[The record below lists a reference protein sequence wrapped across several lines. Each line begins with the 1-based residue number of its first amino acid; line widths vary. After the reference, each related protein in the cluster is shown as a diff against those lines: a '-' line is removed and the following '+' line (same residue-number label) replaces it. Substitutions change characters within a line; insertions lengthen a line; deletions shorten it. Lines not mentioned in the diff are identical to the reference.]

1 MGGKNQTQ
9 TQNQSSSTT
18 PAGLSQLQDIWGRVQ
33 EVASQPYQ
41 AYGGPMVAD
50 LSGTQRAGIEGVTNA
65 QGAAQ
70 PYFNT
75 AADYARSGA
84 APIDYAEIQRYQSP
98 YTQQVVDAT
107 RANFS
112 QENAK
117 QQSQMVGNSA
127 ARGALG
133 SRTGINQA
141 ELARQ
146 QRMAQDPVIANLYAS
161 GYDKSLQAAQ
171 ADRSAQA
178 QGAYTFGALA
188 PSVQNAQI
196 SGAQAQIGA
205 GGLEQG
211 NEQAKMSAA
220 YNQYLQQLAFPYQ
233 QAGFLA
239 SAGMPAVTSMG
250 GTSTGTG
257 TTTQPG
263 PNPWVQ
269 AAGLG
274 LSAASM
280 FSDSRIKKNKRK
292 IGKTFDG
299 QPIYSFTYG
308 DSPQTHIGLMAQD
321 VERRHPE
328 AVGDVGGVKT
338 VDYEMATDDA
348 ARRRGFAGGGVVNL
362 LDVPTYVPSFRGAGG
377 GGGGQSFAPA
387 PMLNMGAPQ
396 QQADP
401 FAGLTADKFRSA
413 GMGLRNLSS
422 SMFPAQG
429 GNYDAGMS
437 MAIPS
442 SLTGMVG
449 GGLKR
454 GGRVSERHARFHDTV
469 HAIRQTLRRGGAV
482 HGYADGGGVGF
493 GDRFNASFDL
503 SPSEYVSRGFD
514 ETRDAISS
522 GTFDPQGMNMPG
534 PMAFADPSQMP
545 VPMPRAR
552 PPEAPP
558 GPMVNTAGLPP
569 IMTQDDALPPD
580 AMAYSR
586 PKTSPYAAPP
596 VAPAATPMATTP
608 LSARPES
615 SMGGWNP
622 LGLSDDARAGLMAA
636 GLGIAASKSPFALSA
651 IGEGGLTGVK
661 TYSDQKTQRA
671 KVESEARRLAQQASQ
686 FAQNLDLHKD
696 QLKES
701 TRHHTAQEGLAQKP
715 SLTVIG
721 RDEYGNPKYGIFNP
735 RDQSVKEI
743 PKGTPQLSS
752 TDPGAGTEPAVKP
765 PVPPPTQLSEDSELP
780 KNATLVSGDDA
791 FLQGL
796 SSEDRNMVKAM
807 VEGRQPPPPGKALA
821 TPFWRRMM
829 QLASTYDPSFD
840 QGRWSARVQ
849 TRKNFATGVEGRT
862 IRSLNTVA
870 NHLGELDEAGQALDN
885 FKSNSLGTTKTANT
899 ILNWYRENAG
909 DPRITKFDT
918 ASNAVSTELEKA
930 FRGNQTAISGIKE
943 WRKAMS
949 HTMAPEQMR
958 ESNKTLAKLLMG
970 QLEGLAGQYT
980 AGMGVNADPLTILQ
994 PQAAKIFQKLLGTLP
1009 EGATGEEK
1017 PAAKTEGAAKP
1028 PAAVQRPASVPPGSQ
1043 YSASRKQWRDPG
1055 GKFYDASGAPV
1066 P

>member
-9 TQNQSSSTT
+9 TQNQTSSTT

-33 EVASQPYQ
+33 QVASQPYQ
-41 AYGGPMVAD
+41 AYGSPMVAD
-50 LSGTQRAGIEGVTNA
+50 LSGTQRAGIEGITNA

-321 VERRHPE
+321 VERSHPE
-328 AVGDVGGVKT
+328 AVGDVDGVKT

-377 GGGGQSFAPA
+377 GGGGQSYAPA

-454 GGRVSERHARFHDTV
+454 GGRVSDRHARFHDTV

-482 HGYADGGGVGF
+482 HGYADGGDVGF

-622 LGLSDDARAGLMAA
+622 LGLSDDARSGLMAA

-686 FAQNLDLHKD
+686 FAQTLGQGDRRIAESERHNKAAEERAERALDRGKYTYLGPSADGTKSVFINQVTGGTEERPIQIGAKPGKEKPPEGFQWTDDGSLAHIPGGPKDPKRIEAEARAKGEAKPAKPLPQNVYKDLSSAGEKYHEFNKLGDTFKKDFAGYVFEGAGDAANWTARNLGIGNKD
-696 QLKES
+696 SAEWWSNYQEQKNQVRHALFGSALTATEKREFDKAAINPGMTPDAIKRNLTRQKEAS
-701 TRHHTAQEGLAQKP
+701 TRAAQK
-715 SLTVIG
+715 
-721 RDEYGNPKYGIFNP
+721 
-735 RDQSVKEI
+735 
-743 PKGTPQLSS
+743 
-752 TDPGAGTEPAVKP
+752 
-765 PVPPPTQLSEDSELP
+765 
-780 KNATLVSGDDA
+780 
-791 FLQGL
+791 
-796 SSEDRNMVKAM
+796 
-807 VEGRQPPPPGKALA
+807 
-821 TPFWRRMM
+821 
-829 QLASTYDPSFD
+829 
-840 QGRWSARVQ
+840 
-849 TRKNFATGVEGRT
+849 
-862 IRSLNTVA
+862 VA
-870 NHLGELDEAGQALDN
+870 
-885 FKSNSLGTTKTANT
+885 
-899 ILNWYRENAG
+899 
-909 DPRITKFDT
+909 
-918 ASNAVSTELEKA
+918 A
-930 FRGNQTAISGIKE
+930 FRISQGDSPEAIEAAMGIKLSDIGVSPKRGTDSGPKIGD
-943 WRKAMS
+943 RKQFRQGWGVWDGKQY
-949 HTMAPEQMR
+949 APE
-958 ESNKTLAKLLMG
+958 N
-970 QLEGLAGQYT
+970 
-980 AGMGVNADPLTILQ
+980 P
-994 PQAAKIFQKLLGTLP
+994 
-1009 EGATGEEK
+1009 
-1017 PAAKTEGAAKP
+1017 
-1028 PAAVQRPASVPPGSQ
+1028 
-1043 YSASRKQWRDPG
+1043 
-1055 GKFYDASGAPV
+1055 
-1066 P
+1066 